1 MGYTTIKINDK
12 KMINMLSPFL
22 INDKC
27 CVAGGFFKDYYTN
40 KKCND
45 IDIYCLDSD
54 TADGVKTIFNH
65 CFKSDFESENVA
77 RYHSGKLQID
87 LVTKI
92 YGDAKQIISQF
103 DFTICKFAVYK
114 KGNDFY
120 AVYCNNFFV
129 DLHNKIISTEK
140 CKMPCP
146 LSTFKRLIKY
156 VGYGYSPSDETLLAV
171 AMGINQLDEE
181 QINEDFYLDGIL
193 S

>member
-1 MGYTTIKINDK
+1 MGYTTIKINDRK
-12 KMINMLSPFL
+12 IIDMLSPFL
-22 INDKC
+22 INDKL

-45 IDIYCLDSD
+45 IDIYCLDSG
-54 TADGVKTIFNH
+54 TAKEVKTIFNYA
-65 CFKSDFESENVA
+65 FKLDFNSENVT

-114 KGNDFY
+114 KGYDFY

-129 DLHNKIISTEK
+129 DLHDKIISTEK
-140 CKMPCP
+140 CEMPCP
-146 LSTFKRLIKY
+146 MSTLKRLIRY
-156 VGYGYSPSDETLLAV
+156 VGYGYSPSDETLLDIATE
-171 AMGINQLDEE
+171 INQLDEE